1 VKNSNE
7 NLIVQAQSLI
17 QKSSHKYDKFEKSFL
32 EIETEVTYKDENESM
47 ITGGYGMNLLQ
58 TSLSDDSNV
67 FSHHG
72 VFILAEQENNRFT
85 RFLWAM
91 LIVMI
96 TSISCFM
103 FVKSSVDWVR
113 NLYYIIKNNFANIF

>member
-1 VKNSNE
+1 VKKNNE
-7 NLIVQAQSLI
+7 HLIDQAQSLI
-17 QKSSHKYDKFEKSFL
+17 QTSSQKYDKLEQSFL
-32 EIETEVTYKDENESM
+32 EIETKVTLKDENESM

-58 TSLSDDSNV
+58 TSLSDTSDV
-67 FSHHG
+67 FNHQG
-72 VFILAEQENNRFT
+72 IFILAEQENNRFT

-113 NLYYIIKNNFANIF
+113 INFFKK

>member
-1 VKNSNE
+1 VKKSNE
-7 NLIVQAQSLI
+7 NLIDQAQSLI
-17 QKSSHKYDKFEKSFL
+17 QKSSQKYDNFEKSFL
-32 EIETEVTYKDENESM
+32 EIETNVIFKDESESK
-47 ITGGYGMNLLQ
+47 ITGGYGMNFLQ
-58 TSLSDDSNV
+58 SSLSDDSNV
-67 FSHHG
+67 FSHQG

-103 FVKSSVDWVR
+103 FVKSSVDWV
-113 NLYYIIKNNFANIF
+113 NYKI